1 MFEVA
6 EETRPWLD
14 EPPTVAAILVTHNGA
29 AWLPKVFES
38 LAVMDFAPTAWNVV
52 DVSSTD
58 GSGELLR
65 ETFGAER
72 ITYAASGT
80 GFGAA
85 VKLGLESAPHTD
97 WIWLLHDDCAVTPG
111 TLAGLLDEA
120 TAADDIAVVG
130 PKIRE
135 WPSLKRLLEVGLSIT
150 STGGRE
156 TGLEPGEPDAGQ
168 HDRPRDVLAVNTAGI
183 LIRRAVWDEL
193 GGFDPN
199 LRLFFDDIDF
209 GWRVARAGYRVRTAP
224 RAVLFHAEASSRGS
238 RRATA
243 GDVPDSEFRRAAMFT
258 LLANADSKKFVWQF
272 VRLFF
277 GTLLR
282 TLGLL
287 MVKAPEEAGDELS
300 ALQSIYLHPGRLRAA
315 RKSRSAS
322 AKRSAKDVR
331 RLLPSPWLP
340 YQHGFDS
347 LREVVASMVRP
358 ETVATVGRRSAVT
371 DTGPD
376 EAQDL
381 PSEPSILVRRPW
393 LVVVLIAFVLSFI
406 AGRGLFSG
414 GLLHGGALLASPDT
428 AAGWWRLLFERWH
441 DVGLGSSAM
450 APAFAL
456 PLAAAG
462 TLVWFKPGIVV
473 MSLLLFAVPLAGLSA
488 HRLGRQLCS
497 SRPVRIIWALTYA
510 FAIVGT
516 GAVSQG
522 RLGTIVALVIAPIL
536 VNTGLQLFAKP
547 GWQLGLRLG
556 IWIAVAAAFAPLLYF
571 FGIVGLLVGTATTS
585 RLRGISSWRQL
596 RLPVAIATLVPL
608 ALLGP
613 WMLQRVFLPMRWWW
627 EAGIASG
634 QAASAR
640 DIALGRAGGPGAAP
654 EWLSVG
660 VLVLGLLAL
669 VPSATRRQ
677 VSWAW
682 LFALFGLTV
691 AALGTVST
699 FDTPSSS
706 VRIAAWVG
714 IPVVIWIAGLAT
726 AAMIAVDGLSGLG
739 RTTTTA
745 LVLLALLLPIGTG
758 AWWLIRGEEEPLTRG
773 SLNDVPAFL
782 ATRPGSTLVI
792 DGSISGGIDYQVI
805 EGDGLRLG
813 QEAVLPTVAA
823 SRPVT
828 ELVGRL
834 MSNPSTVDLSTL
846 AGFGVGAIYAPRVD
860 PELARRLDAAPGLEP
875 AGSEDPKSRVWTLPQ
890 KPATST
896 DAGSMW
902 HPVVAGVQVLLWL
915 FAIILTAPVRQRRRQ
930 HEAES

>member
-1 MFEVA
+1 MFEEA
-6 EETRPWLD
+6 EETRPWLA
-14 EPPTVAAILVTHNGA
+14 EPPTVAAILVAHNGA
-29 AWLPKVFES
+29 SWLPKVFQT
-38 LAVMDFAPTAWNVV
+38 LAVMDFAPTTWNVV

-85 VKLGLESAPHTD
+85 VKLGLESAPRTD

-120 TAADDIAVVG
+120 TTADDIAAVG

-135 WPSLKRLLEVGLSIT
+135 WPSLRRLLEVGLSIT

-183 LIRRAVWDEL
+183 LIRREVWDEL

-243 GDVPDSEFRRAAMFT
+243 GDVHDSEFRRAAMFT
-258 LLANADSKKFVWQF
+258 LLVNAGSKKFVWQY

-282 TLGLL
+282 ILGLL
-287 MVKAPEEAGDELS
+287 IVKAPEEAGDELS
-300 ALQSIYLHPGRLRAA
+300 ALQSIYLHPGKLHAARTSRAA
-315 RKSRSAS
+315 TAR
-322 AKRSAKDVR
+322 RSAKEVR
-331 RLLPSPWLP
+331 RLLPPPWLP
-340 YQHGFDS
+340 YQHGLDS

-358 ETVATVGRRSAVT
+358 ETVDTVGRRSTVL

-376 EAQDL
+376 DAQDL
-381 PSEPSILVRRPW
+381 PGESSIVARRPW
-393 LVVVLIAFVLSFI
+393 LVVVLIAIVLSFI

-414 GLLHGGALLASPDT
+414 GLLHGGVLLASPDT
-428 AAGWWRLLFERWH
+428 AADWWRLLFERWH

-450 APAFAL
+450 APIFAL

-462 TLVWFKPGIVV
+462 TLVWFRPGIVV
-473 MSLLLFAVPLAGLSA
+473 ASLLLFAVPLAGLSA
-488 HRLGRQLCS
+488 HRLGRQLCL
-497 SRPVRIIWALTYA
+497 SRPIRIVWALTYA

-516 GAVSQG
+516 GAISQG
-522 RLGTIVALVIAPIL
+522 RLGTVIALVIAPIL
-536 VNTGLQLFAKP
+536 VNTALQLLAKP

-556 IWIAVAAAFAPLLYF
+556 IWIAVAAAFAPLMYLL
-571 FGIVGLLVGTATTS
+571 GLVGLLALAGATS
-585 RLRGISSWRQL
+585 RLLGVAGWRQL
-596 RLPVAIATLVPL
+596 RLPMAIAALVPF

-613 WMLQRVFLPMRWWW
+613 WMLERVLVPMRWWW
-627 EAGIASG
+627 EAGFASG
-634 QAASAR
+634 YAASAR
-640 DIALGRAGGPGAAP
+640 DIVLGRAGGPGAAP

-660 VLVLGLLAL
+660 VLGLGLLAL
-669 VPSATRRQ
+669 VPSATRQQ

-682 LFALFGLTV
+682 LFALFGLAV

-706 VRIAAWVG
+706 ARIAAWVG

-726 AAMIAVDGLSGLG
+726 AAMIAADGLSGLG
-739 RTTTTA
+739 RPIAAA
-745 LVLLALLLPIGTG
+745 LVLLALLLPVGTG
-758 AWWLIRGEEEPLTRG
+758 AWWLIRGEHEPLTRG

-792 DGSISGGIDYQVI
+792 DGTISGGIDYQVFD
-805 EGDGLRLG
+805 GDGPRLG
-813 QEAVLPTVAA
+813 QEAVLPSVDA

-828 ELVGRL
+828 ELVGRIL
-834 MSNPSTVDLSTL
+834 SDPSTADLSRL
-846 AGFGVGAIYAPRVD
+846 AGFGVGAIYAPKVD

-875 AGSEDPKSRVWTLPQ
+875 SGSENPKSRVWILPQ
-890 KPATST
+890 NPAMST
-896 DAGSMW
+896 DTGSIW
-902 HPVVAGVQVLLWL
+902 HPVLAGVQVLLWL
-915 FAIILTAPVRQRRRQ
+915 FAIILTAPVRQRRRR

>member
-1 MFEVA
+1 MFEEV
-6 EETRPWLD
+6 EETRPWLA
-14 EPPTVAAILVTHNGA
+14 EPPTVAAILVAHNGA
-29 AWLPKVFES
+29 AWLPKVFET
-38 LAVMDFAPTAWNVV
+38 LAVMDFAPTTWNVV

-65 ETFGAER
+65 QTFGAER

-85 VKLGLESAPHTD
+85 VKLGLESAPRTD

-120 TAADDIAVVG
+120 TTADDIAAVG

-168 HDRPRDVLAVNTAGI
+168 HDRPRDVLAVNTAGM
-183 LIRRAVWDEL
+183 LIRRDVWDKL
-193 GGFDPN
+193 GGFDQN

-243 GDVPDSEFRRAAMFT
+243 GDVHDSEYRRAAMFT
-258 LLANADSKKFVWQF
+258 LLANAGSKKFVWQY

-282 TLGLL
+282 ILGLL
-287 MVKAPEEAGDELS
+287 IVKAPEEAGDELS
-300 ALQSIYLHPGRLRAA
+300 ALQSIFLHPGRLHAARRSRAA
-315 RKSRSAS
+315 TAI
-322 AKRSAKDVR
+322 RSAKEVR
-331 RLLPSPWLP
+331 RLLPPPWLP
-340 YQHGFDS
+340 YQHGLDS

-358 ETVATVGRRSAVT
+358 ETVDSVGRRSAAI

-381 PSEPSILVRRPW
+381 PSEQSIIARRPW
-393 LVVVLIAFVLSFI
+393 LVVVLITIVLSFI

-414 GLLHGGALLASPDT
+414 GLLHGGVLLASPDT

-450 APAFAL
+450 APIFAL

-462 TLVWFKPGIVV
+462 TLVWFRPGIVV
-473 MSLLLFAVPLAGLSA
+473 ASLLLFVVPLAGLSA
-488 HRLGRQLCS
+488 HRLGRQLCL
-497 SRPVRIIWALTYA
+497 SRPIRILWAMTYA

-516 GAVSQG
+516 GAISQG
-522 RLGTIVALVIAPIL
+522 RLGTVTALVIAPIL
-536 VNTGLQLFAKP
+536 VNTGLQLLARP

-556 IWIAVAAAFAPLLYF
+556 IWIAVAAAFAPLMYLL
-571 FGIVGLLVGTATTS
+571 GLAGLLVLIVVG
-585 RLRGISSWRQL
+585 GRQL
-596 RLPVAIATLVPL
+596 RLPVAIAALVPF

-613 WMLQRVFLPMRWWW
+613 WMLQRVLIPMRWWW
-627 EAGIASG
+627 EAGFASG
-634 QAASAR
+634 YAASAR
-640 DIALGRAGGPGAAP
+640 DIVLGRAGGPGAAP
-654 EWLSVG
+654 DWLSVG

-669 VPSATRRQ
+669 LPSATRKH

-682 LFALFGLTV
+682 LFALFGLAV

-726 AAMIAVDGLSGLG
+726 AAMIAVDGLSGVG
-739 RTTTTA
+739 RPVTTA

-758 AWWLIRGEEEPLTRG
+758 AWWLIRGEQEPLTRG
-773 SLNDVPAFL
+773 SLDEIPAFL

-792 DGSISGGIDYQVI
+792 DGSVSGGIDYQVFDR
-805 EGDGLRLG
+805 DGLRLG
-813 QEAVLPTVAA
+813 QEAVLPTANA

-828 ELVGRL
+828 ELVGRIL
-834 MSNPSTVDLSTL
+834 SNPSTADLSKL
-846 AGFGVGAIYAPRVD
+846 AGFGVGAIYAPKVD

-875 AGSEDPKSRVWTLPQ
+875 SGSEAPQSRVWTLSQ
-890 KPATST
+890 KPDTST
-896 DAGSMW
+896 KTGSIW
-902 HPVVAGVQVLLWL
+902 HPVVAGVQALLWF

-930 HEAES
+930 NEAES

>member
-1 MFEVA
+1 MFEEA
-6 EETRPWLD
+6 EETRPWLA
-14 EPPTVAAILVTHNGA
+14 EPPTVAAILVAHNGA
-29 AWLPKVFES
+29 AWLPKVFET
-38 LAVMDFAPTAWNVV
+38 LAVMDFAPTTWNVV

-65 ETFGAER
+65 ATFGAER

-80 GFGAA
+80 GFGSA
-85 VKLGLESAPHTD
+85 VKLGLESAPRTD

-120 TAADDIAVVG
+120 TTADDIAVVG

-183 LIRRAVWDEL
+183 LIRREVWDKL
-193 GGFDPN
+193 DGFDPN

-243 GDVPDSEFRRAAMFT
+243 GDVHHSEFRRAAMFT
-258 LLANADSKKFVWQF
+258 LLVNASSKKFGWQY

-282 TLGLL
+282 ILGLL
-287 MVKAPEEAGDELS
+287 IVKAPEEAGDELS

-315 RKSRSAS
+315 RTARA
-322 AKRSAKDVR
+322 ATAIRSAKEVR
-331 RLLPSPWLP
+331 RLLPPAWLP

-347 LREVVASMVRP
+347 LREVVVSMVRP
-358 ETVATVGRRSAVT
+358 EAVDTVGRRSSAI

-376 EAQDL
+376 DAHDL
-381 PSEPSILVRRPW
+381 PSEPSIVARRPW
-393 LVVVLIAFVLSFI
+393 LVIILIAIVLSFI

-428 AAGWWRLLFERWH
+428 AGGWWRLLFERWH

-450 APAFAL
+450 APIFAL

-462 TLVWFKPGIVV
+462 TLVWFSPGIVV
-473 MSLLLFAVPLAGLSA
+473 ASLLLFAVPLAGLSA
-488 HRLGRQLCS
+488 HRLGRQLCL
-497 SRPVRIIWALTYA
+497 SRPVRIIWAMTYA
-510 FAIVGT
+510 FAIIGT
-516 GAVSQG
+516 GAISQG
-522 RLGTIVALVIAPIL
+522 RLGTVIALVIAPIL
-536 VNTGLQLFAKP
+536 VNTALQVLAKP

-556 IWIAVAAAFAPLLYF
+556 IWIAVAAAFAPLMYLL
-571 FGIVGLLVGTATTS
+571 GLAGLLVLAGTTFG
-585 RLRGISSWRQL
+585 LRGIAGWRRL
-596 RLPVAIATLVPL
+596 RLPVAIAALVPCV
-608 ALLGP
+608 LLGP
-613 WMLQRVFLPMRWWW
+613 WMLERVLMPMRWWW
-627 EAGIASG
+627 EAGFASG
-634 QAASAR
+634 YAASAR
-640 DIALGRAGGPGAAP
+640 DIVLGRAGGPAAAP
-654 EWLSVG
+654 DWLSVG

-669 VPSATRRQ
+669 LPSATRQQ
-677 VSWAW
+677 VCWAW
-682 LFALFGLTV
+682 LFALFGLAV
-691 AALGTVST
+691 AALGSMST

-714 IPVVIWIAGLAT
+714 IPVVFWIAGLAT

-739 RTTTTA
+739 RPATTA
-745 LVLLALLLPIGTG
+745 LVLLALLLPVGTG
-758 AWWLIRGEEEPLTRG
+758 TWWLIRGEHEPLTRG
-773 SLNDVPAFL
+773 SLNEVPAFL
-782 ATRPGSTLVI
+782 ATRPGSALVI
-792 DGSISGGIDYQVI
+792 DGSVSGGIDYQVFD
-805 EGDGLRLG
+805 GDGPRLG
-813 QEAVLPTVAA
+813 QEAVLPTAAA

-828 ELVGRL
+828 ELVGRIL
-834 MSNPSTVDLSTL
+834 SNPSSADLSKL
-846 AGFGVGAIYAPRVD
+846 AGFGVGAIYAPKVD

-875 AGSEDPKSRVWTLPQ
+875 AGSADPKSRVWTLPQ
-890 KPATST
+890 NPAAST
-896 DAGSMW
+896 ETGSVW

-915 FAIILTAPVRQRRRQ
+915 LAIILTAPVRQRRRQ
-930 HEAES
+930 HEAAS